1 MLKKIITSPW
11 TALITLALI
20 VGIRIADPMFVESVR
35 LRYFDT
41 LVISKPTEI
50 IGVSVVNID
59 EKAIEKYGQFPFPR
73 DVYGKLIRDLYS
85 RNAGLVVFNILTP
98 DLDRMGRDSAYIQ
111 ALKQYP
117 TVLPS
122 MGSTTSRNVARNPGS
137 VVIGPH
143 GLDVFVTYPG
153 IIANQ
158 PGIESAAAGIGIVNT
173 LPEVDGVIRR
183 MPMVVAHNGKLYPSL
198 AMETLRVAADDSTFQ
213 VKINENGVE
222 KMRIPK
228 FGPVSTDSLSRI
240 WIDWS
245 LAPER
250 YSLTDLPKD
259 FDGEI
264 VIVGVSAQGLA
275 NPVATSLGEMLPQDL
290 QASVLGTV
298 IANRDRPAITRP
310 DWADGAEIVT
320 LIVLALV
327 LLFLSRW
334 VYVGLVTSL
343 VILIGIVPFSH
354 YLYITYSTLTDATLV
369 VGGLLVVL
377 LHSYGVKFV
386 SEFLQKQ
393 QIKKQFGSYV
403 NPTIVE
409 RLQQHPELIRLGGEK
424 KELSIVMTDMRN
436 FTALGESYGEAGVED
451 FTRVMNSYMTALS
464 VPILKNDGTLIKFIG
479 DASLHIHGA
488 PIDDPDHACRAVQ
501 TALDMIEA
509 VKGFNLSLAE
519 LGKPPV
525 GMGAGVNTGEIVV
538 GNIGAKTKFGYDV
551 LGDSVSIA
559 ARLEGQTKGY
569 GVLCI
574 IGPSTYEQVKDTYLC
589 LELDNIAVKGKT
601 VGLQIYTPLGLRNEL
616 NISKGDEQMH
626 AAMLALYR
634 QQKFDN
640 AIKFCM
646 DLMDRFNGAMDHY
659 YEIWIERC
667 IEMKTRELPKDWDGV
682 FVATTK

>member
-1 MLKKIITSPW
+1 MLKKILTSPW
-11 TALITLALI
+11 TALITLAVV
-20 VGIRIADPMFVESVR
+20 VGLRVADPAFVESVR

-41 LVISKPTEI
+41 LVTSRSAEI

-59 EKAIEKYGQFPFPR
+59 EKALERYGQFPFSR
-73 DVYGKLIRDLYS
+73 DIYGKLIRDLYS

-98 DLDRMGRDSAYIQ
+98 DRDRMGRDSAYIQ
-111 ALKQYP
+111 ALRQYP

-122 MGSTTSRNVARNPGS
+122 VGSTTSRNVARNPGS

-143 GLDVFVTYPG
+143 GLDAFVTYPG

-173 LPEVDGVIRR
+173 LPEVDGVVRR
-183 MPMVVAHNGKLYPSL
+183 MPMVVAHNGRLYPSL
-198 AMETLRVAADDSTFQ
+198 AMETLRVAAGDSTFQ
-213 VKINENGVE
+213 VKVNENGVE

-245 LAPER
+245 LTPER

-290 QASVLGTV
+290 QAAVLGTV
-298 IANRDRPAITRP
+298 IANRDRPAISRP
-310 DWADGAEIVT
+310 DWADGAEI
-320 LIVLALV
+320 LALAGLGII
-327 LLFLSRW
+327 LLFLTRW
-334 VYVGLVTSL
+334 TYVGIISSVIIIGSIIPLCSFAYSSYSWLVDASFPMAGL
-343 VILIGIVPFSH
+343 V
-354 YLYITYSTLTDATLV
+354 LV
-369 VGGLLVVL
+369 M
-377 LHSYGVKFV
+377 LHAYGVKFV

-393 QIKKQFGSYV
+393 QIKRQFGSYV

-424 KELSIVMTDMRN
+424 KMLSVVMTDMRN

-451 FTRVMNSYMTALS
+451 FTKVMNSYMTALS

-488 PIDDPDHACRAVQ
+488 PIDDPDHARRAVQ

-509 VKGFNLSLAE
+509 VKGFNEELAAI
-519 LGKPPV
+519 GKPPV

-538 GNIGAKTKFGYDV
+538 GNIGAKSKFGYDV
-551 LGDSVSIA
+551 LGDPVSLA
-559 ARLEGQTKGY
+559 ARLESQTKGY
-569 GVLCI
+569 GVLMI
-574 IGPSTYEQVKDTYLC
+574 ISDSTARLVEDDFALW
-589 LELDNIAVKGKT
+589 ELDNIAVKGKT
-601 VGLQIYTPLGLRNEL
+601 EPVRIFAIHEETEQHRQFIELYYSGQWKKALSLLPLCKNASPNME
-616 NISKGDEQMH
+616 KYYDAMEQRL
-626 AAMLALYR
+626 LAG
-634 QQKFDN
+634 
-640 AIKFCM
+640 C
-646 DLMDRFNGAMDHY
+646 
-659 YEIWIERC
+659 
-667 IEMKTRELPKDWDGV
+667 PKDWAGYY
-682 FVATTK
+682 VATSK